1 VIKKLM
7 LIQVWR
13 LRAQH
18 PQYRV
23 LNRDR
28 LNALLY
34 QVLIGNTFLAWYT
47 MSGMVDLHV
56 TTLQAHVATNAEYA
70 NQWELGEIQYR
81 PF

>member
-1 VIKKLM
+1 M

-34 QVLIGNTFLAWYT
+34 QVLMGNTFLVWYT
-47 MSGMVDLHV
+47 MSGMDDLHV
-56 TTLQAHVATNAEYA
+56 MTLQAHRLECGICESG
-70 NQWELGEIQYR
+70 ELGEIQD
-81 PF
+81 